1 MLVDSH
7 CHINFAEFDADLAQ
21 VLARAKE
28 AGVEMIQLIAT
39 KFSEIPKISQIAQTR
54 DNIKMSIGI
63 HPCNVAQEAPCTVE
77 DLLHYAKDQNVNAIG
92 ETGLDFYHSKTHQQ
106 EQIKSFQTHITAARI
121 LDFPVI
127 IHTREAGEKTL
138 EVLREEKKNGDFKFL
153 IHCFTED
160 AEFAEEVLAL
170 GGFISISGIVTFK
183 NAVNLQQIVKNIP
196 LERLLIE
203 TDAPY
208 LAPMPYRGKRNEPAF
223 LKHTALYLAELL
235 SVDYELLKQQTSQN
249 YLQLFKATK
258 Q

>member
-21 VLARAKE
+21 VLMRAKE
-28 AGVEMIQLIAT
+28 AGVGMIQLIAT
-39 KFSEIPKISQIAQTR
+39 RFSEIPKIMQIAKTSE
-54 DNIKMSIGI
+54 NIKMSVGI
-63 HPCNVAQEAPCTVE
+63 HPCNVAQESLCTVE

-92 ETGLDFYHSKTHQQ
+92 ETGLDFYHSQTHQQ
-106 EQIKSFQTHITAARI
+106 EQIKSFQTHIAAARI

-127 IHTREAGEKTL
+127 IHTREAGQKTL
-138 EVLREEKKNGDFKFL
+138 EVLREEKKNGNFKFL
-153 IHCFTED
+153 IHCFTEKAD
-160 AEFAEEVLAL
+160 FAKEILDM

-183 NAVNLQQIVKNIP
+183 NAVDLQQIVKNIP

-223 LKHTALYLAELL
+223 GDRL
-235 SVDYELLKQQTSQN
+235 
-249 YLQLFKATK
+249 
-258 Q
+258 

>member
-21 VLARAKE
+21 VLMRAKE
-28 AGVEMIQLIAT
+28 AGVGRIQLIAT
-39 KFSEIPKISQIAQTR
+39 RFSEIPKIFQIAKTSE
-54 DNIKMSIGI
+54 NIKMSVGI
-63 HPCNVAQEAPCTVE
+63 HPCNVAEESPCTVE
-77 DLLHYAKDQNVNAIG
+77 DLLHYAKDQKVNAIG

-127 IHTREAGEKTL
+127 IHTREAGQKTL
-138 EVLREEKKNGDFKFL
+138 EVLRAEKKNGDFKFL
-153 IHCFTED
+153 IHCFTEKAD
-160 AEFAEEVLAL
+160 FAKEILDM

-183 NAVNLQQIVKNIP
+183 NAVDLQQIVKNIP

-223 LKHTALYLAELL
+223 LKYTALYLAELL
-235 SVDYELLKQQTSQN
+235 GVDEALLQQQTSAN
-249 YLQLFKATK
+249 YLQLFKV
-258 Q
+258 